1 MSPLPIPWVMDIC
14 ESCGKKTKQQKK
26 KKKRGGLA
34 PSLQTT
40 EPATQRHS
48 TIPAKNKQRRGTKA
62 ANKREVL
69 RLLNWQVLPTY
80 LLVPLF
86 FFSFFWCLANS
97 SHGKQAIIKNNRNW
111 QHKVQVKGACV
122 FIKVVLKNQKKKV
135 GTQKKRPTN
144 GILPSQRIV
153 WIDLCSMNGFHHQG
167 LVP

>member
-1 MSPLPIPWVMDIC
+1 MDIC
-14 ESCGKKTKQQKK
+14 ESCGQKTKPQ

-40 EPATQRHS
+40 EPATQKHS

-86 FFSFFWCLANS
+86 FFLLMPGKLISWETSNNKKQQELATQS
-97 SHGKQAIIKNNRNW
+97 S
-111 QHKVQVKGACV
+111 
-122 FIKVVLKNQKKKV
+122 
-135 GTQKKRPTN
+135 
-144 GILPSQRIV
+144 S
-153 WIDLCSMNGFHHQG
+153 
-167 LVP
+167 

>member
-1 MSPLPIPWVMDIC
+1 MDIF
-14 ESCGKKTKQQKK
+14 ESCGKKTKQQK

-86 FFSFFWCLANS
+86 FFFLLMPGKLISWETSNNKEQQELATQS
-97 SHGKQAIIKNNRNW
+97 S
-111 QHKVQVKGACV
+111 
-122 FIKVVLKNQKKKV
+122 
-135 GTQKKRPTN
+135 
-144 GILPSQRIV
+144 S
-153 WIDLCSMNGFHHQG
+153 
-167 LVP
+167 